1 MIQLFKII
9 FRNFFRKPVY
19 SIITFTGFILGIVA
33 SLLIY
38 LWVYNEFSYEK
49 FHPGYQRIY
58 RVLTLSK
65 QGDDIVKSAG
75 CYRPV
80 ASTLKMTY
88 PQIEKATYLS
98 FSSEDSPL
106 QKTSGGEKIES
117 RCLTTNDDF
126 FSIFGGFEF
135 IEGSP
140 DAALAKP
147 TNIVLSEAVAKKLF
161 GREKALGKTVLSD
174 KYFKETYTVGGVVR
188 IPKQSHIEFGFI
200 VSEKNSHYA
209 PYASSWNDKA
219 YVHVYIKLAGNAE
232 IDDAFLNGITDH
244 LTRFANLPEKLLF
257 QPLTDIHLNTDY
269 QTYGMDQNISS
280 YKYVWIFSGLA
291 FLIMLMVALNFSV
304 LSVARSSERTTEIG
318 IKKVCGARRS
328 DIIFQFMGEAVLQT
342 VAASVI
348 ALVVI
353 WIILPWFNA
362 VTGQNLV
369 FQLSFRLLSSL
380 FLLTIL
386 IGLLAG
392 IYPSFYL
399 SSLKPLRIFRG
410 GSITGSKIHFTRL
423 LVVIQFSLTT
433 FFILVTSI
441 FIKQLNYIQG
451 KDLGFD
457 TKNIVVIPTGLW
469 YDSKTFKDELLRN
482 PDVLSVSA
490 TAYAP
495 VDFGWQSRFPVNHGG
510 RIDTLRASILC
521 VDEDFVK
528 TYKLQVIKGQFLQM
542 DYASYWKALTADTG
556 RNTGHGHGLSLPVV
570 LNETAGKMTG
580 FLDPVGQRIG
590 DYVIVG
596 IVKDFNFRPLRYPIG
611 PLIMTNDPQ
620 NILTMNVRISERN
633 QAATLKYIC
642 NTYQKHRDA
651 RSFSYSYFEDLLK
664 KKYQDEIRLRN
675 LTLIFSLLA
684 IALSMLGILGM
695 TVYSCD
701 RRTKEIGIR
710 KANGASGFEI
720 LLMLNR
726 DFLSWVVLAFIIAC
740 PVAWFVLH
748 RWLEGF
754 AYRTGLNWWIFIL
767 AGLLTLIIAML
778 AANWQ
783 TIRVSRRNPV
793 DALRNE

>member
-1 MIQLFKII
+1 MIHQFKII
-9 FRNFFRKPVY
+9 FRNFFSKPVY
-19 SIITFTGFILGIVA
+19 SIITFTGFIFGIVA

-126 FSIFGGFEF
+126 FSIFGGFKF

-161 GREKALGKTVLSD
+161 GQEKALGKTVISD
-174 KYFKETYTVGGVVR
+174 KYFKETYTVGGVVQ
-188 IPKQSHIEFGFI
+188 IPKQSHIDFGFI

-209 PYASSWNDKA
+209 PFASSWNDKA
-219 YVHVYIKLAGNAE
+219 YVHVYIKLAKNAE
-232 IDDAFLNGITDH
+232 IDDAFLNRITNH
-244 LTRFANLPEKLLF
+244 LTRFASLPEKLLF
-257 QPLTDIHLNTDY
+257 QPLTDIHLYTDY
-269 QTYGMDQNISS
+269 QTYGYDQNISS
-280 YKYVWIFSGLA
+280 FKYVWIFSGLA

-342 VAASVI
+342 IAASMI
-348 ALVVI
+348 ALMII
-353 WIILPWFNA
+353 WLILPWFNA
-362 VTGQNLV
+362 VTGQNLI

-386 IGLLAG
+386 VGILAG

-410 GSITGSKIHFTRL
+410 GSVTGSKIHFTRL

-451 KDLGFD
+451 KDLGFN

-495 VDFGWQSRFPVNHGG
+495 VDFGWQGRFALNHGG
-510 RIDTLRASILC
+510 RMDTLRASMLW
-521 VDEDFVK
+521 VDEDFAK

-542 DYASYWKALTADTG
+542 DYNSYWKALAADTG
-556 RNTGHGHGLSLPVV
+556 KNTGHGHGLSLPVV
-570 LNETAGKMTG
+570 INETAGKMTG
-580 FLDPVGQRIG
+580 FKDPVGQRIG

-620 NILTMNVRISERN
+620 NIMTMNVRISERN
-633 QAATLKYIC
+633 QAATLKYIG

-651 RSFSYSYFEDLLK
+651 RSFSYSYFEDLLE
-664 KKYQDEIRLRN
+664 KKYQEEIRLRN

-684 IALSMLGILGM
+684 IAISMLGILGM

-720 LLMLNR
+720 LMMLNR

-754 AYRTGLNWWIFIL
+754 AYRTALSWWIFIL
-767 AGLLTLIIAML
+767 AGFLTLIIAML
-778 AANWQ
+778 AVNWQ